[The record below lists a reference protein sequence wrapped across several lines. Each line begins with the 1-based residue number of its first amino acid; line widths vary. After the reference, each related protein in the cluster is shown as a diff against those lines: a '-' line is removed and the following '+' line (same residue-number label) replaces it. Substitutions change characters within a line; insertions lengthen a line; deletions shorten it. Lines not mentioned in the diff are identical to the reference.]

1 MAYDYLMNTATGL
14 FFICYIPEL
23 YANWKNK
30 NANIY
35 NVPEKIIIVIAT
47 GFAFSYSILNKDDT
61 LIANYAPLL
70 ALDAIALLMR
80 VYYMYKNKPI
90 VIVAEIP
97 LSRMNSEAS
106 IVDTRPLELAS

>member
-1 MAYDYLMNTATGL
+1 MNTATGL

-80 VYYMYKNKPI
+80 VYYMYKNNR
-90 VIVAEIP
+90 VIVAQIP
-97 LSRMNSEAS
+97 LSKMNSETAL
-106 IVDTRPLELAS
+106 VDTRPIELPS